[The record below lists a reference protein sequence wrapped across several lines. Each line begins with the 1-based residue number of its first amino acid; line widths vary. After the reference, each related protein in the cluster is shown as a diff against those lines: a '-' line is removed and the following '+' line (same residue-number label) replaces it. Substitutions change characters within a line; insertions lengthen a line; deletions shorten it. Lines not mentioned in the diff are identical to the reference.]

1 MTTIRT
7 HEQALVDGLL
17 LIGAAIA
24 SLTAYAALL
33 TL

>member
-17 LIGAAIA
+17 LVGVVMAF
-24 SLTAYAALL
+24 LTGYAALL